1 MKHFKRRE
9 CALCGRKSTMR
20 FVHARLATGLATVPH
35 RKVRLCMIDC
45 RHCGK
50 GVMAVGA
57 SKEAAKEEA
66 VKRWNT
72 QQARNL
78 LAMDLLAMERF
89 LRKIFAGGDS
99 DG

>member
-20 FVHARLATGLATVPH
+20 FVHARLVEEH
-35 RKVRLCMIDC
+35 RRKVRLCMIDC

-57 SKEAAKEEA
+57 SKEAAKAEA
-66 VKRWNT
+66 VKRWNAN
-72 QQARNL
+72 QGRN
-78 LAMDLLAMERF
+78 LLAMERF
-89 LRKIFAGGDS
+89 LRKIFAGGNANE
-99 DG
+99 